1 MSNVLFLT
9 DRITLT
15 DSRIE
20 PELRAVLTASGLIAS
35 DMVRLHF
42 CGVISYGK
50 KLAVFLPRNTAKEKR
65 NIYSSALLFKAI
77 YRYYLTKD
85 SGIRTEDIGDDV
97 IGGSTLNLYSQ
108 LLQDYQDYG
117 LYIRRTK
124 EKTMN
129 NGRVN
134 WSRTIAR
141 STLLP
146 SDNGPVYLDLCTSRS
161 RNDANNEITRIHASI
176 IKQVIAKVGVLWLG
190 VDSHFDEM
198 LAQTPITL
206 MNQQSQIAYL
216 EKELRLTYSERD
228 IVLIKNLLRFLKETN
243 AHNQND
249 MVIGTR
255 FFHNMWESLLDECL
269 PYTESINS
277 KLPVP
282 VYHTQEEKFVPV
294 AKKNQRLDTF
304 LKSPDGQHYAV
315 IDAKYYNAQSPNS
328 APGWSDLVK
337 QFFYAN
343 VVREVVGSDVKVTNH
358 FVFPGVEP
366 KLKAAFVAHR
376 NQTVTSLEGALSGYP
391 PIYCHY
397 LCPIV
402 LLEKYVNGLPLDRL
416 AQKVLSSSK

>member
-1 MSNVLFLT
+1 MT
-9 DRITLT
+9 DRIALT
-15 DSRIE
+15 DPRLE
-20 PELRAVLTASGLIAS
+20 PELKAVLSDSGLIAP
-35 DMVRLHF
+35 DMVKLSF

-50 KLAVFLPRNTAKEKR
+50 KLAIFLPRNTPKEKQ

-77 YRYYLTKD
+77 YRYYLTRD
-85 SGIRTEDIGDDV
+85 SGIKSENIGDDV

-146 SDNGPVYLDLCTSRS
+146 SDNGPVYMDLCTSRS
-161 RNDANNEITRIHASI
+161 RNDANNEITRIHASV
-176 IKQVIAKVGVLWLG
+176 IKQLVEKLGGLWLG
-190 VDSHFDEM
+190 AESYFDET
-198 LAQTPITL
+198 LAHTPDTL
-206 MNQQSQIAYL
+206 MDTQSQIAYL

-243 AHNQND
+243 DPNQND

-255 FFHNMWESLLDECL
+255 FFHNLWESLLNECL
-269 PYTESINS
+269 PYTESINT

-282 VYHTQEEKFVPV
+282 IYQTQEDQFVPV
-294 AKKNQRLDTF
+294 AKKNQRLDIF
-304 LKSPDGQHYAV
+304 LKSPDDQYYAV
-315 IDAKYYNAQSPNS
+315 IDAKYYDALSPNS

-337 QFFYAN
+337 QFFYVNA
-343 VVREVVGSDVKVTNH
+343 VKDVVGSGAKVTNH
-358 FVFPGVEP
+358 FVFPGIEP
-366 KLKAAFVAHR
+366 KLKSAFVAHR
-376 NQTVTSLEGALSGYP
+376 TQTLTSLEDGLPGYP

-402 LLEKYVNGLPLDRL
+402 LLEKYVNGLSLEQL
-416 AQKVLSSSK
+416 ALNVLSH

>member
-1 MSNVLFLT
+1 MINVLFLT
-9 DRITLT
+9 DRIALTDPRLEPELKAVLT
-15 DSRIE
+15 DS
-20 PELRAVLTASGLIAS
+20 GLITS
-35 DMVRLHF
+35 DMVKLHF

-50 KLAVFLPRNTAKEKR
+50 KLAVFLPRNTPKEKW

-85 SGIRTEDIGDDV
+85 SGIKSEDIGDDV

-161 RNDANNEITRIHASI
+161 RNDANNEITLIHASI
-176 IKQVIAKVGVLWLG
+176 LKQVIAKVGLLWLE
-190 VDSHFDEM
+190 VENNFDET
-198 LAQTPITL
+198 LAQTPKTL
-206 MNQQSQIAYL
+206 INKQSQIAYL
-216 EKELRLTYSERD
+216 EKELRLIYSERD
-228 IVLIKNLLRFLKETN
+228 IALIKNLLRFLKETN
-243 AHNQND
+243 DPNQND

-269 PYTESINS
+269 PHTESINS

-282 VYHTQEEKFVPV
+282 VYQTLEDRFVPV
-294 AKKNQRLDTF
+294 AKNNQRLDTF
-304 LKSPDGQHYAV
+304 LKSPDGHHYAV
-315 IDAKYYNAQSPNS
+315 IDAKYYDAQSPNS

-337 QFFYAN
+337 QFFYVNA
-343 VVREVVGSDVKVTNH
+343 VKEVVGSGVKVTNH
-358 FVFPGVEP
+358 FVFPGIEP

-376 NQTVTSLEGALSGYP
+376 TQTVTSIDDGLSGYP

-402 LLEKYVNGLPLDRL
+402 LLEKYVNGLSLDQL
-416 AQKVLSSSK
+416 ALSVLSH